1 MRRAGPRGEHL
12 LRTSLMT
19 LELVFLDTN
28 PYPCGRLPPCRT
40 GLGRSLVG
48 YRCLRVDPRTYLVPN
63 VDLSSGIPGPPQLN
77 GLSRRWFGKIL
88 DE

>member
-1 MRRAGPRGEHL
+1 
-12 LRTSLMT
+12 MT
-19 LELVFLDTN
+19 VGLVFLNAN
-28 PYPCGRLPPCRT
+28 PYLCGGLPLCRT

-48 YRCLRVDPRTYLVPN
+48 YKCPRVDSRKYLVPN
-63 VDLSSGIPGPPQLN
+63 VGLVSGIPGPPQLN